1 MLREIILR
9 QKKEKEEFLA
19 QKYIKRE
26 KLDQAKKWL
35 DSDLIKVI
43 MGPRRA
49 GKSVFAFMLL
59 KDYPFGYLNFD
70 DENLFRNGALDTNE
84 LMKEIYAVYGKTKYL
99 LFDEIQNLPNWE
111 LFINRLHRQGNN
123 LIITG
128 SNAKLLSRELATALT
143 GRHIPIEILPFSF
156 KEFLLAKNFY
166 FRPEILAIPEEKA
179 KLIKLVETYLLEG
192 GYPEVVV
199 KGFETE
205 EYLKVLYNSIL
216 FKDVVKRYKVKFSSQ
231 IDNLGN
237 FLINNF
243 SNFCSFRKI
252 QQALNFRS
260 VTTLEKYT
268 EYLKDAYLIFTLTRF
283 SFKPVERIKSPKKIY
298 IVDNGFIK
306 AKAIQHSQ
314 DLGRLMEN
322 LVFVE
327 LMKNGFQANRD
338 FFYHKTKSGREI
350 DFVIKEERKVKA
362 LIQVCYSLTLES
374 KKREISALI
383 EASQE
388 LNCKNLI
395 IITWDKEGGEEIKN
409 KKIKFIPLW
418 KWLIEK
424 RFREWLKELA

>member
-1 MLREIILR
+1 MLKEIILR
-9 QKKEKEEFLA
+9 QKKEKEKLLV
-19 QKYIKRE
+19 QKYIERE
-26 KLDQAKKWL
+26 KLSRAKKWL
-35 DSDLIKVI
+35 DSNLIKVI

-59 KDYPFGYLNFD
+59 KDCPFGYLNFD
-70 DENLFRNGALDTNE
+70 DENLLRNGTLDTNE

-111 LFINRLHRQGNN
+111 LFVNRLHRQGNN

-128 SNAKLLSRELATALT
+128 SNAKLLSQELATALT
-143 GRHIPIEILPFSF
+143 GRHMPIEILPFSF

-166 FRPEILAIPEEKA
+166 FKPEILAIPEEKA

-192 GYPEVVV
+192 GYPEIVV
-199 KGFETE
+199 KGFETK
-205 EYLKVLYNSIL
+205 EYLNVLYDSVL

-243 SNFCSFRKI
+243 SNFYSLRKI
-252 QQALNFRS
+252 QRALNFRS
-260 VTTLEKYT
+260 VTTVEKYT

-283 SFKPVERIKSPKKIY
+283 SFKPIERIKSPKKIY

-314 DLGRLMEN
+314 DFGRLMEN

-327 LMKNGFQANRD
+327 LMKNNFQPNRD
-338 FFYHKTKSGREI
+338 LFYHKTKNGREI
-350 DFVIKEERKVKA
+350 DFVLKEGPRVKT
-362 LIQVCYSLTLES
+362 LIQVCYSLDLES

-388 LNCKNLI
+388 LKCDNLTI
-395 IITWDKEGGEEIKN
+395 LTWDKEGEEKIKN

-418 KWLIEK
+418 KWLIEVLSK
-424 RFREWLKELA
+424 NQ